1 MIHNAA
7 TYILESSN
15 LNPSVPIR
23 PLGHDWV
30 ASFLAA
36 NPDIEKVKQKPK
48 DKKRIDAQKREDI
61 VQYFEKFKKVIV
73 DKGILPS
80 NCWNFDETD
89 FRIGCGGNQIVIT
102 LGARH
107 RPNKDR
113 KSFTIASETNRDYLT
128 SVEAISAAGDVIPP
142 MLILK
147 ATQHL
152 FHWYTHMHIPDD
164 YFLDVSET
172 GYSND
177 ELALDWIQ
185 HFNQYSTRSQRG
197 AWRLLIFNGF
207 GSHLTK
213 QFIYYCDTNNIIP
226 FSLPSHTSHILQPL
240 DVTVFQL
247 FKHWHKRAVETAVR
261 NGCVDFNKVEFLH
274 EVQSIRARTF
284 KNGTIL
290 SAWEKSG
297 HFPFNP
303 EIVLQ
308 KLPAQPRTP
317 PPVEEEPP
325 SSPLTPYTLSSTIK
339 YSLTMRNRIAEG
351 RGVIKLRLDRYIRGT
366 VAQSL
371 ALRHAKRDLSVRGFR
386 PSYLIGAR

>member
-1 MIHNAA
+1 MDQWGPTAQVEERIISALISYDAGNHKSLRAAASEYNVPYSRLNARYHNCLSKVGQPPSNRCLNPKQEAALQLYIHCCDEIGYSAMPHMIHNAA
-7 TYILESSN
+7 TYILKSSN

-23 PLGHDWV
+23 PLGRDWV
-30 ASFLAA
+30 TYFLAA

-80 NCWNFDETD
+80 DCWNFDKTG

-152 FHWYTHMHIPDD
+152 FHWYTHTHIPDD
-164 YFLDVSET
+164 YFLGVSET
-172 GYSND
+172 EYSND

-185 HFNQYSTRSQRG
+185 HFNQYSARSQRG
-197 AWRLLIFNGF
+197 AWRLLIFDGF

-213 QFIYYCDTNNIIP
+213 QFIDYCDINNIIP

-240 DVTVFQL
+240 DKRYFSHLNTGINERLRLRYATDASTLIKLNFYTKFNLFGRGHLKKGLSFQL
-247 FKHWHKRAVETAVR
+247 GRK
-261 NGCVDFNKVEFLH
+261 VDIFHL
-274 EVQSIRARTF
+274 
-284 KNGTIL
+284 IL
-290 SAWEKSG
+290 K
-297 HFPFNP
+297 
-303 EIVLQ
+303 
-308 KLPAQPRTP
+308 
-317 PPVEEEPP
+317 
-325 SSPLTPYTLSSTIK
+325 
-339 YSLTMRNRIAEG
+339 
-351 RGVIKLRLDRYIRGT
+351 
-366 VAQSL
+366 
-371 ALRHAKRDLSVRGFR
+371 
-386 PSYLIGAR
+386 